1 MVIFMR
7 QKIIDALKPLGID
20 LFWGVNDTDSDEYII
35 FSIYH
40 TSNTDMCDN
49 RHLSTDYHIVLNYWF
64 KTLTS
69 LKNEKK
75 IPDLMKKSGFYF
87 VTKEDRYEDGFY
99 GVEYTFTIEITD
111 EAGEN

>member
-69 LKNEKK
+69 LKNEKN
-75 IPDLMKKSGFYF
+75 SGFNEKIRILF
-87 VTKEDRYEDGFY
+87 CNKRRSIRRWILWRRIHFY
-99 GVEYTFTIEITD
+99 
-111 EAGEN
+111 NRNNR